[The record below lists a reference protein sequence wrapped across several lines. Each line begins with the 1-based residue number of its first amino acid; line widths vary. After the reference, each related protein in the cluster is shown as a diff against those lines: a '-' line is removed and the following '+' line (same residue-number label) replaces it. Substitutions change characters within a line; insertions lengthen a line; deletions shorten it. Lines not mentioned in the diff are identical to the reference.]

1 MRITKAEFIKS
12 GTKKEHMLDGGKP
25 EFLFCGRS
33 NVGKSSFI
41 NALCNRKSLAKTS
54 SKPGKTITLNMFN
67 INDQLV
73 LVDVPGYGYAVR
85 SKSQIEEFGQM
96 IEEYITTRKELKCA
110 FLLVDFRHEPTD
122 DDKTMY
128 EFLKYY
134 NIKTIIIATKLDK
147 VKKSQYD
154 HQKKLIKDKLGL
166 DSFNQIYPTSSE
178 TREGLDKV
186 LEIFDEYIK

>member
-12 GTKKEHMLDGGKP
+12 GTNKSHMLEGGKP
-25 EFLFCGRS
+25 EFMFCGRS

-67 INDQLV
+67 INDILV

-85 SKSQIEEFGQM
+85 SKAQIEQFGQM

-110 FLLVDFRHEPTD
+110 FLLVDFRHEPTE

-128 EFLKYY
+128 DFLKYY
-134 NIKTIIIATKLDK
+134 NIRTIIIATKMDK

-154 HQKKLIKDKLGL
+154 HQKKLIKEKLGL
-166 DSFNQIYPTSSE
+166 ENTNLIYPTSSE
-178 TREGLDKV
+178 TREGLDRV
-186 LEIFDEYIK
+186 LEVFDEYID

>member
-12 GTKKEHMLDGGKP
+12 GTNKSHMLDGGKP
-25 EFLFCGRS
+25 EFMFCGRS

-41 NALCNRKSLAKTS
+41 NSLCNRKSLAKTS

-67 INDQLV
+67 INDKLV
-73 LVDVPGYGYAVR
+73 FVDVPGYGYAQR
-85 SKSQIEEFGQM
+85 SKSQIEQFGIM
-96 IEEYITTRKELKCA
+96 IEEYITTRKELKLA
-110 FLLVDFRHEPTD
+110 FLLVDFRHEPTE

-128 EFLKYY
+128 EFFKYY
-134 NIKTIIIATKLDK
+134 NIKTVIIATKMDK

-154 HQKKLIKDKLGL
+154 HQKKLIKEKLEL
-166 DSFNQIYPTSSE
+166 DNVAQIYPISSE

-186 LEIFDEYIK
+186 CEIFDEYVD

>member
-12 GTKKEHMLDGGKP
+12 GTKKEHMLDGGLP

-67 INDQLV
+67 INDKAV

-85 SKSQIEEFGQM
+85 SKAQIEQFGQM

-110 FLLVDFRHEPTD
+110 FLLVDFRHEPTE

-128 EFLKYY
+128 DFLKYY

-147 VKKSQYD
+147 VKRSQFD
-154 HQKKLIKDKLGL
+154 KQKKLIKEKLEL
-166 DSFNQIYPTSSE
+166 ENTSIIYPVSSE

-186 LEIFDEYIK
+186 LELFDEYVD

>member
-12 GTKKEHMLDGGKP
+12 GTKKEHMLDGGLP

-67 INDQLV
+67 INDKAV

-85 SKSQIEEFGQM
+85 SKAQIEQFGQM

-110 FLLVDFRHEPTD
+110 FLLVDFRHEPTE

-128 EFLKYY
+128 DFLKYY

-147 VKKSQYD
+147 VKRSQFD
-154 HQKKLIKDKLGL
+154 KQKKLIKEKLEL
-166 DSFNQIYPTSSE
+166 ENTSLIYPVSSE

-186 LEIFDEYIK
+186 LELFDEYVD

>member
-12 GTKKEHMLDGGKP
+12 GTKKEHMLNGGLP

-67 INDQLV
+67 INDKAV

-85 SKSQIEEFGQM
+85 SKAQIEQFGQM

-110 FLLVDFRHEPTD
+110 FLLVDFRHEPTE

-128 EFLKYY
+128 DFLKYY

-147 VKKSQYD
+147 VKRSQFD
-154 HQKKLIKDKLGL
+154 KQKKLIKEKLEL
-166 DSFNQIYPTSSE
+166 ENTSLIYPVSSE

-186 LEIFDEYIK
+186 LELFDEYVD

>member
-25 EFLFCGRS
+25 EFMFCGRS

-67 INDQLV
+67 INDKIV
-73 LVDVPGYGYAVR
+73 FVDVPGYGYARR
-85 SKSQIEEFGQM
+85 SKAQIEEFGRM

-110 FLLVDFRHEPTD
+110 FLLVDFRHEPTN

-128 EFLKYY
+128 DFLKYY

-147 VKKSQYD
+147 VKRSQID
-154 HQKKLIKDKLGL
+154 KQKKIIKEKLEL
-166 DSFNQIYPTSSE
+166 ENANLIYPVSSE
-178 TREGLDKV
+178 TRDGLEKV
-186 LEIFDEYIK
+186 CAIFDDFID